1 MQPSTRRGAAR
12 STSGPGRRKAAP
24 WWRWRTGAQG
34 SHPETKL
41 GSSTSSTGARA
52 RPHEVRGWGWRSAEP
67 SSRRTAG
74 GSGPRI
80 DPTAARTFD
89 SSCPS
94 RASHLPSI
102 SMADPLD
109 KTAEPLRP
117 SVVLIEDEPQIR
129 RFLRAALGGNGYRL
143 FEASNAQEG
152 LAEVATRRPD
162 LVILDLGLP
171 DLDGLSVLGQLR
183 EWSSVPVIVLSARG
197 QERDKIAALDGGAD
211 DYVSKPFS
219 MGELLARMR
228 VALRRRDQVGEG
240 AAGSVFSVGT
250 LRVDLAGRHVQ
261 VDGKEVHLTPIE
273 YKLLTALVRHAGK
286 VLTHRQLLQ
295 EVWGPSRTEDSQSLR
310 FYVAQL
316 RRKLEAVP
324 ARPRYLLTEPGV
336 GYRLAAE

>member
-1 MQPSTRRGAAR
+1 
-12 STSGPGRRKAAP
+12 
-24 WWRWRTGAQG
+24 
-34 SHPETKL
+34 
-41 GSSTSSTGARA
+41 
-52 RPHEVRGWGWRSAEP
+52 
-67 SSRRTAG
+67 
-74 GSGPRI
+74 
-80 DPTAARTFD
+80 
-89 SSCPS
+89 
-94 RASHLPSI
+94 
-102 SMADPLD
+102 MADPLD
-109 KTAEPLRP
+109 KMVEPLRP

-152 LAEVATRRPD
+152 LTEVATRRPD

-171 DLDGLSVLGQLR
+171 DLDGLSVLGKLR

-228 VALRRRDQVGEG
+228 AALRRRDQVGEG
-240 AAGSVFSVGT
+240 VAGAIFSVGA

-336 GYRLAAE
+336 GYRLAVE